1 MNKLQ
6 YLSNGSYLLQGSLQS
21 DPLKV
26 ITIAVSTVESVF
38 DKNEEY
44 LDVMSKFPG
53 WTFAMQQQADVSSYE
68 IKEEA

>member
-1 MNKLQ
+1 M
-6 YLSNGSYLLQGSLQS
+6 
-21 DPLKV
+21 

-68 IKEEA
+68 IKKEE